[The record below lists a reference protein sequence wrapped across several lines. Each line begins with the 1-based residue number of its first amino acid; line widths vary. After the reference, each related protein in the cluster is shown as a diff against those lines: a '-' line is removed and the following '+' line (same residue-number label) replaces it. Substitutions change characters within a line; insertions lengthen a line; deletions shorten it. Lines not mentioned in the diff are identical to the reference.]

1 METKLIT
8 FIVMDVCHMKIKMIY
23 LYLFM
28 YADDTVLFS
37 EDVIELQNMIHVV
50 NVFSNK
56 SDLNINVYDIIC
68 FYCR

>member
-37 EDVIELQNMIHVV
+37 EDGIELQNMIHVV

-56 SDLNINVYDIIC
+56 SDLNINFYDIIC

>member
-8 FIVMDVCHMKIKMIY
+8 FIVMDVCHMKIKMLY

-56 SDLNINVYDIIC
+56 SDLNINFYDIIC